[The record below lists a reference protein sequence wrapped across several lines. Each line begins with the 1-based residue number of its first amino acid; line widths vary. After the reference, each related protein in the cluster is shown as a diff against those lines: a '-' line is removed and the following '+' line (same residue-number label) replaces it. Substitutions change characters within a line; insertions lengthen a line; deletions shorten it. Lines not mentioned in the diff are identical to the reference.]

1 MFLLNRGI
9 KHDFSFINIR
19 KVPRE
24 VLKTEG
30 EARGFQPS
38 QWTLR
43 MLMNDKIM
51 FDRYYCINS
60 TKHCENEE
68 NIIGAPYFI
77 TSPYFPMRVRCARFG
92 PRSSTHNLARALR
105 DAW

>member
-1 MFLLNRGI
+1 MDNLYGNSPTLKWSPSITSTNNPFKVNRGI
-9 KHDFSFINIR
+9 KHDFQFIHIR

-38 QWTLR
+38 RGTLQ

-68 NIIGAPYFI
+68 NIGALYFI
-77 TSPYFPMRVRCARFG
+77 TSSHSPTR
-92 PRSSTHNLARALR
+92 
-105 DAW
+105 